1 MYPPKQ
7 PEIDFV
13 PIDFQPIETQ
23 PNKSML
29 SRGWDLISQPLWTA
43 PAEAAAA
50 KADYLTNPVL
60 NESPYWAMTK
70 GLAAGS
76 LEGLGNVVSGFSSP
90 INLATVG
97 LTGGSS
103 IAARA
108 GLPAIAKALSIGG
121 KAAAAPMI
129 AHGAGEVLS
138 PESTLGERGFGLAE
152 MAGGGAAMFHTPF
165 AKPKPKV
172 IETAP
177 VEKISTPGETVRV
190 ERFRNMSDD
199 ELASAWVGAN
209 NNKVM
214 LQKMGE
220 PVGELLGRDLDIIK
234 QEIQRRDVPSTK
246 TPSIGIK
253 GKFDASLTSVEGV
266 QQAFRDG
273 KISDSDALDLIQK
286 IIKRDAEAA
295 KPATSKPTVISKLP
309 KFEETAQE
317 IDLNFKTKSGR
328 TIKELIDAN
337 RFYRE
342 QVKKLR
348 ERAKGELSG
357 VGPIHQALQQAEKSS
372 KAAGIR
378 LSVGRKEA
386 INAMG
391 PEVTTFTGET
401 EGPIR
406 LVRKEKIK
414 SPLETVR
421 EALKQG
427 YVFIGKNDLGDMRFQ
442 KAKVPPGE
450 SMPILEEQVGTAR
463 PTAARAAKQG
473 QTPFDA
479 EFGMRGEPPEKPPT
493 GPTEPPIPE
502 GPEHVGPLADVK
514 RNPLAEAYNFGRGT
528 MASWDL
534 SAPLRQGLPLIHRK
548 EFWTSL
554 KPMFESLRSEEA
566 FRASQKGITERALF
580 RPRVGPRGKQLPSF
594 AEDAGLKLTDLTDLT
609 KREEALMSTWAE
621 KIPGV
626 RASNRAYTTFLNKL
640 RADTFESLIKDAKVI
655 GVDGEAN
662 LPVARALAAFI
673 NNATGRGS
681 LKFRIGLKEG
691 RFGGDYGLDVNLEQ
705 HAVLLNS
712 TLFAPRLIASR
723 LRMMDPRLY
732 IFGNSTVRK
741 EALKSLGSIALI
753 GNTLGQLVK
762 MAGGDVET
770 DPNNA
775 DFGKMKIGKVRIDP
789 YAGFQQ
795 YIVAFNRLIRPSG
808 AEIPGLRGGTNTGF
822 VPLDVATG
830 WLGQGGQ
837 STTSSTTG
845 REYDLWNPSPGPY
858 DPNPLTIGGRFLRG
872 KMHPVV
878 GFAWSLFGG
887 KTELSG
893 EKMNLT
899 TMNPMENS
907 IMQRFIP
914 ILMQD
919 IYELAQTD
927 PRLLPLAVPAT
938 FGMGVQSYNWMK

>member
-1 MYPPKQ
+1 MYPPGQQ

-23 PNKSML
+23 PKKSML
-29 SRGWDLISQPLWTA
+29 GRGWDLISQPLWTA

-60 NESPYWAMTK
+60 NESPYWAMAK

-90 INLATVG
+90 INLATMG

-121 KAAAAPMI
+121 KTAAAPMI

-165 AKPKPKV
+165 AKPKPKA

-177 VEKISTPGETVRV
+177 VEKVSPELAALTKSGEITRV

-199 ELASAWVGAN
+199 ELASAWIGAN

-214 LQKMGE
+214 VEKMGE
-220 PVGELLGRDLDIIK
+220 PIGELLKRDLDIIR
-234 QEIQRRDVPSTK
+234 QEIQRRDVPFVK
-246 TPSIGIK
+246 PKEPSI
-253 GKFDASLTSVEGV
+253 
-266 QQAFRDG
+266 
-273 KISDSDALDLIQK
+273 
-286 IIKRDAEAA
+286 
-295 KPATSKPTVISKLP
+295 ATGKPTVISKLP
-309 KFEETAQE
+309 KFEKTAQE
-317 IDLNFKTKSGR
+317 VDLNFKTKSGR
-328 TIKELIDAN
+328 TIKELIDTN

-342 QVKKLR
+342 KVKQLR
-348 ERAKGELSG
+348 DRAKGELSG
-357 VGPIHQALQQAEKSS
+357 VGPIHQALEQAEKAS

-386 INAMG
+386 VSALG

-479 EFGMRGEPPEKPPT
+479 EFGMRSELPPEKPPT

-502 GPEHVGPLADVK
+502 SPEGPLGQSIDKK
-514 RNPLAEAYNFGRGT
+514 RSAITEAYNFGRGT

-566 FRASQKGITERALF
+566 FRASQKGILSRALF
-580 RPRVGPRGKQLPSF
+580 RPRKGIGGKDLPSF
-594 AEDAGLKLTDLTDLT
+594 AEDAGLKLTDLETKLG

-621 KIPGV
+621 IVPGV

-662 LPVARALAAFI
+662 LPVARALAEFV

-681 LKFRIGLKEG
+681 LKFRLGLKEG
-691 RFGGDYGLDVNLEQ
+691 RFGGDYGKDINLEQ

-732 IFGNSTVRK
+732 IFGNPTVRK
-741 EALKSLGSIALI
+741 EALKSLASIALI

-775 DFGKMKIGKVRIDP
+775 DFGKMKIGKVRVDP

-795 YIVAFNRLIRPSG
+795 YIVAFNRLIRPSF
-808 AEIPGLRGGTNTGF
+808 AKIPGLEGGTNTGL
-822 VPLDVATG
+822 VPFDEATG

-845 REYDLWNPSPGPY
+845 MEYDLWNPSPGPY
-858 DPNPLTIGGRFLRG
+858 DPNPLTIGARFLRG
-872 KMHPVV
+872 KAHPIV
-878 GFAWSLFGG
+878 GFAWSLWGG

-899 TMNPMENS
+899 TINPMENS